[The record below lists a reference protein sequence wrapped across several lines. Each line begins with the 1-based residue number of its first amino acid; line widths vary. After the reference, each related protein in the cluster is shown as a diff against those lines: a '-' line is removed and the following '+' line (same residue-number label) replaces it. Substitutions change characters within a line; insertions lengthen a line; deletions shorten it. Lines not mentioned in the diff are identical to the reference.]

1 MRNAITSV
9 SGKIN
14 RFGDQRFRVFIQV
27 GGFCSSSF
35 RRVPTCFFAFP
46 SPGYRLLI
54 LKDQAEELISVVT
67 EKPGRNVAELAVSSA
82 GRDPVAVVVTV
93 VMGVVVGLT
102 FLFGFGNLLSLALK
116 LGVPAYVA
124 PLVAPAVDLTV
135 LGLLVGT
142 RHLAVHGAAEDV
154 LRPAKRLLLAAS
166 VVTLALNVAE
176 PVCAGKWGKAAFDAV
191 GPLLL
196 IGWAEAGPGLIR
208 ELGSVGTSLAARGEN
223 KFDSAAL
230 VTVPCAD
237 PALEFEDVA
246 LQSRTAT
253 AGPGGILNADLLERA
268 RREDLD
274 HWNRHRRP
282 ISAETLRKRLR
293 VGAKTS
299 RALVEVVRTESTS
312 QQTDRRTEP
321 RVSETELGVGSLN
334 PVAS

>member
-1 MRNAITSV
+1 MVVRDTGIEPVTSSV

-14 RFGDQRFRVFIQV
+14 RFGDQQFRAFAQV
-27 GGFCSSSF
+27 SDFCSSSF
-35 RRVPTCFFAFP
+35 RRVPTRCFAFP
-46 SPGYRLLI
+46 SPEYRLLI
-54 LKDQAEELISVVT
+54 LMDRAEELISVVA
-67 EKPGRNVAELAVSSA
+67 EKPRKDVAESPVDLTVQAV

-102 FLFGFGNLLSLALK
+102 FLFGFGNVLSLALK

-176 PVCAGKWGKAAFDAV
+176 PVCAGHWGKAAFDAV

-208 ELGSVGTSLAARGEN
+208 ELGAVGSLAACGASEFDPAELVAVPNPGTCPEVEN
-223 KFDSAAL
+223 AAL
-230 VTVPCAD
+230 EPRVTA
-237 PALEFEDVA
+237 
-246 LQSRTAT
+246 
-253 AGPGGILNADLLERA
+253 AGPGANLNAELLERA
-268 RREDLD
+268 RREDFE
-274 HWNRHRRP
+274 HWERHRRP

-299 RALVEVVRTESTS
+299 RALVEVVRAESTS
-312 QQTDRRTEP
+312 LHVR
-321 RVSETELGVGSLN
+321 S
-334 PVAS
+334 